1 MIINSIWLLIQSR
14 LTIRILKRQTDSFLL
29 EWVILN
35 FNTATFLSVFIFAYP
50 ELLEY
55 HNTVNQDFNPNIL
68 IALVLVFRTVAD
80 YIVCWKKVYNK
91 YDIDGGV
98 GSGNGKVIKAAS

>member
-50 ELLEY
+50 EHL
-55 HNTVNQDFNPNIL
+55 NIIILSIRTL
-68 IALVLVFRTVAD
+68 ILTF
-80 YIVCWKKVYNK
+80 
-91 YDIDGGV
+91 
-98 GSGNGKVIKAAS
+98 